1 MFFSGVKTRAQLEA
15 IAAALKIP
23 IFLGGIEA
31 ALADLDY
38 LSGQGVRV
46 CLQGH
51 QPIMAAI
58 RAVHETLQ
66 ALRNGTPP
74 KALANRPSAELIKAV
89 TRDDDY
95 TRWMNEFLG
104 GA

>member
-1 MFFSGVKTRAQLEA
+1 MFFTGVKTRAQLEA
-15 IAAALKIP
+15 IAASVKIP
-23 IFLGGIEA
+23 IFLGGVEA
-31 ALADLDY
+31 ELADLDY
-38 LSGQGVRV
+38 LSGQGVRI

-74 KALANRPSAELIKAV
+74 KALANLRTRPRLYSKSA
-89 TRDDDY
+89 
-95 TRWMNEFLG
+95 
-104 GA
+104 